1 MSRIWR
7 VITAALSCLMWVPK
21 KRPSPL
27 CVLALDPSSGH
38 LTRTSVFLCHF
49 QSSNSEYTG
58 FLAPLCHWTPFCR
71 PQDGWEVGGWG
82 QWAVPGILTDPKI
95 GLFWYAGGS
104 TVHYV
109 RTLDS
114 SRMQRASKSVFL
126 AGGYRRRVLHT
137 LHLGLFWSRKGFP
150 EILTPSSNTR
160 LTVFNLV
167 DKNVERY
174 NLQKAWPSGLVWVQS
189 FSLQHE

>member
-7 VITAALSCLMWVPK
+7 VITTALSCPLWVPK

-71 PQDGWEVGGWG
+71 PQYGWEVGGWG

-95 GLFWYAGGS
+95 GLFWYAGCA
-104 TVHYV
+104 TVHCE

-114 SRMQRASKSVFL
+114 SPVQRASKSVFL
-126 AGGYRRRVLHT
+126 AGGSLTQSPPYFTPWTFFGPENASLKSS
-137 LHLGLFWSRKGFP
+137 HLQIPHVSQ
-150 EILTPSSNTR
+150 S
-160 LTVFNLV
+160 LV
-167 DKNVERY
+167 
-174 NLQKAWPSGLVWVQS
+174 
-189 FSLQHE
+189 

>member
-7 VITAALSCLMWVPK
+7 VITAALSCPVWVPK

-71 PQDGWEVGGWG
+71 PQDGWELGGRG

-95 GLFWYAGGS
+95 CLFWYAGCAI
-104 TVHYV
+104 VHCAH
-109 RTLDS
+109 TLDS
-114 SRMQRASKSVFL
+114 SPVHRASKSVFL
-126 AGGYRRRVLHT
+126 AGGSPTQSPPYFTPCTFLVQRRLPWNPHT
-137 LHLGLFWSRKGFP
+137 FKYH
-150 EILTPSSNTR
+150 TPH
-160 LTVFNLV
+160 
-167 DKNVERY
+167 
-174 NLQKAWPSGLVWVQS
+174 
-189 FSLQHE
+189 SL

>member
-7 VITAALSCLMWVPK
+7 VITAALSCPVWVPK

-82 QWAVPGILTDPKI
+82 QWAAPGILTDPKI
-95 GLFWYAGGS
+95 GLFWYAGCA
-104 TVHYV
+104 TVHCALCTHTWQQSSAESFQICILSRRV
-109 RTLDS
+109 TDAESSILCTLDFFGPEKASLKS
-114 SRMQRASKSVFL
+114 SHPQVSHVSQ
-126 AGGYRRRVLHT
+126 
-137 LHLGLFWSRKGFP
+137 S
-150 EILTPSSNTR
+150 
-160 LTVFNLV
+160 LV
-167 DKNVERY
+167 
-174 NLQKAWPSGLVWVQS
+174 
-189 FSLQHE
+189 